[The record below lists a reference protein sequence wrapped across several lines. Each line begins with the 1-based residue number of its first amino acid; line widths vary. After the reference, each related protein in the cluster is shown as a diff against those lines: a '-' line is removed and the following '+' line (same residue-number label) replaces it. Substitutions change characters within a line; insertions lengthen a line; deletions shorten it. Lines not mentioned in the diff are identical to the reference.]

1 MIDRYHLRYFLAVI
15 DTGNF
20 SRAAAACNVSQPSLS
35 VGIAKLEA
43 QLGAPLFRRTSKR
56 VELTEAGGRLAAH
69 ARAIEAGFAQAERA
83 VAGSTAAGTVRLG
96 VLASTPRRW
105 TEEALAALA
114 GTRVE
119 LIEGRERELLERL
132 GRGRVDLA
140 LTIVRAGE
148 ERFGARVLASEGY
161 SLALPATHPL
171 SARES
176 IGAEELVNDAMIV
189 RRHCE
194 ALSETSRFFTAR
206 GVRPFF
212 PARTTSDDRAL
223 SYVRAGLGVTVMPDG
238 FREAGVARVRL
249 DGFDLVRDIG
259 LLVAPHA
266 DAAAVEGIARTF
278 ETVLADEAALTA

>member
-56 VELTEAGGRLAAH
+56 VALTEAGGRLAAH
-69 ARAIEAGFAQAERA
+69 ARAIEAGFAQAERV
-83 VAGSTAAGTVRLG
+83 VAGSDTAATIKLG
-96 VLASTPRRW
+96 VLASTPRHW
-105 TEEALAALA
+105 TEQALALLA

-119 LIEGRERELLERL
+119 LVEGRERELLERL
-132 GRGRVDLA
+132 ARGRIDAA

-148 ERFGARVLASEGY
+148 ARFGARVLASEGY
-161 SLALPATHPL
+161 TLALSAAHPL
-171 SARES
+171 AARES
-176 IGAEELVNDAMIV
+176 IAAEELVGDAMIV

-223 SYVRAGLGVTVMPDG
+223 GYVRAGLGVTVMPDG
-238 FREAGVARVRL
+238 FREPGVARVPIE
-249 DGFDLVRDIG
+249 GFDLVRDIG

-266 DAAAVEGIARTF
+266 DAAAVDGIARAF